1 MNDVII
7 ERDWYD
13 DERNTVYTIRFIKVN
28 DIWYA
33 VLKDVCDAV
42 GLSTWGVSQRMEP
55 KFLLKRNVP
64 DDTSFQMRSHSKRH
78 TNGYVMTLISEQ
90 GIYKA
95 FAGGK
100 KLRAR
105 KFTDWWTEMVMKL
118 RQSIGLEAFQC
129 FDMMDEKVQNHINE
143 QLDKVLP
150 EFDPYGDSIFY
161 DEETGMLMKT
171 VTLPGGDVDIVPYDG
186 EDYHVVQY

>member
-1 MNDVII
+1 MNDFMVVR
-7 ERDWYD
+7 EWYD
-13 DERNTVYTIRFIKVN
+13 DEDNVIYPIRFVKVN

-42 GLSTWGVSQRMEP
+42 GLSTWGVSQRMET
-55 KFLLKRNVP
+55 KYLLKRNIP

-78 TNGYVMTLISEQ
+78 LNGYIMTLISEQ

-118 RQSIGLEAFQC
+118 RQAIGLEAFQC
-129 FDMMDEKVQNHINE
+129 FDMMDEKVQKHINN
-143 QLDKVLP
+143 QLDKYIP
-150 EFDPYGDSIFY
+150 EFDLYGDDIYY
-161 DEETGMLMKT
+161 DEETGKLMKS
-171 VTLPGGDVDIVPYDG
+171 VTLPGGDVEQVEYDG
-186 EDYHVVQY
+186 NDYQVIHY